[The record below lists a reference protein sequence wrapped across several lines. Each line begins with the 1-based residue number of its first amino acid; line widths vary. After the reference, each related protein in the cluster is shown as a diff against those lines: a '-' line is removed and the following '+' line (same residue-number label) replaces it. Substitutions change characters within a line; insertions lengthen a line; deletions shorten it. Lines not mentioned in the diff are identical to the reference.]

1 MKQKELLIKKQV
13 RKVKL
18 FVKRLPYGLYIQI
31 RVSKRKESSSF
42 LYFCS
47 FEKSL
52 AFKLQKELLF
62 KIYFSVIIYKCE
74 SMLYGVAVTV
84 LQM

>member
-1 MKQKELLIKKQV
+1 MKKQV

-18 FVKRLPYGLYIQI
+18 FVKRLLYCLYIQI

-47 FEKSL
+47 FEKLL
-52 AFKLQKELLF
+52 AFELQKELLL
-62 KIYFSVIIYKCE
+62 KIYFFVIVYKYE
-74 SMLYGVAVTV
+74 SMLYRIVVT
-84 LQM
+84 LLRM

>member
-1 MKQKELLIKKQV
+1 MKKQV

-18 FVKRLPYGLYIQI
+18 FVKRLLYCLYIQV

-47 FEKSL
+47 FGEL
-52 AFKLQKELLF
+52 LVFKLQKELLF
-62 KIYFSVIIYKCE
+62 KIYFSVIVYKYE
-74 SMLYGVAVTV
+74 SMLHRIVVT
-84 LQM
+84 LLRM